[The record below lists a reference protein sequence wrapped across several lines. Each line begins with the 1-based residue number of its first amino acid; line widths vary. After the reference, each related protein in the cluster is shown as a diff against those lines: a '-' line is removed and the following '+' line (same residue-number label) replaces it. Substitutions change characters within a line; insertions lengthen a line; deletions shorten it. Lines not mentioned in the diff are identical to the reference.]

1 MSYGQLNIIT
11 LYFSMDINALRAKK
25 KYKQLCAKTNC
36 PLGININRNKLHKNK
51 ILPVGH

>member
-1 MSYGQLNIIT
+1 MPYGQKIGD
-11 LYFSMDINALRAKK
+11 S
-25 KYKQLCAKTNC
+25 KQKQKNC